1 MWNNRESEEK
11 SMKEVLIMRSCLFIM
26 KQSTLEVILGD
37 LNGSLYALTFCI
49 VVDFL
54 LGVLVAVLNKN
65 LSIKIAF
72 RGIVKKVSIFFL
84 VAVGHVVDIHII
96 QNETMIRTMVILFYF
111 SNEGISILRNVEK
124 LGLPIPKKLKIILE
138 WLEDGE

>member
-1 MWNNRESEEK
+1 
-11 SMKEVLIMRSCLFIM
+11 MKEVLIGRYCLFIM
-26 KQSTLEVILGD
+26 KQSILEVILGD
-37 LNGSLYALTFCI
+37 LNGLLYALTFCM

-54 LGVLVAVLNKN
+54 LGILVAVLNKK

-72 RGIVKKVSIFFL
+72 HGIVKKVSIFFL
-84 VAVGHVVDIHII
+84 IAVANVVDIHII
-96 QNETMIRTMVILFYF
+96 QSETMIRTMVILFYF
-111 SNEGISILRNVEK
+111 SNEGISILRNAEK